1 MISTVL
7 PFGICAALTISSQRW
22 ESIAGAAFRLVEQ
35 PLLRGAPTSNKL
47 RMVSRGYAAHLNCL
61 ESLLVYTAIVVPLV
75 AARLHSRLV
84 DHRLGYSLGK
94 RSARQTIHRSE
105 AVVLDAERSTA
116 LT

>member
-1 MISTVL
+1 M
-7 PFGICAALTISSQRW
+7 R
-22 ESIAGAAFRLVEQ
+22 
-35 PLLRGAPTSNKL
+35 
-47 RMVSRGYAAHLNCL
+47 AHLNCL

-116 LT
+116 LI